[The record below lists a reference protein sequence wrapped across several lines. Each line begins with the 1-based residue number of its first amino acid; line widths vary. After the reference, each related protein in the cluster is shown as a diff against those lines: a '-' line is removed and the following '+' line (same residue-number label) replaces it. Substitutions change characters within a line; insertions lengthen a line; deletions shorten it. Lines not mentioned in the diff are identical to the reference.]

1 MKSIY
6 RISIIIIILA
16 MTLSCQFVSA
26 QLKPIETYWKTG
38 SELKNKCLRTQHFID
53 AQQRKQG
60 TEKRWNADGILLE
73 QMSWKDDVL
82 HGEQIIYY
90 GPSGLG
96 KIDSKI
102 KYDMGIMVEEQRFGK
117 PEKYSESG
125 PNVQMPYQLILHRK
139 WQIVNR
145 ETQDCKLVM
154 EKEWSPYY
162 AKLVECLV
170 TKPNG
175 DIVYMNPIT
184 GEYGLQKANETVM
197 TLYKDN
203 TMKQP
208 TGKRSENYE
217 LVYKYWTENDNYAYR
232 TVDQAN
238 RPYIPVQV
246 AKTLDLPDC
255 LKDGSAGILKEIE
268 ETWERDEHTI
278 KTVKITAGYQSKND
292 ASLKDEHIPF
302 VANKRYVNYDTNY
315 VQSKRHNSLSVY
327 DDGIKMYVQS
337 QQGYDGY
344 YKVQI
349 LDANNKPLWQPMTAK
364 PYSIQMISTFYG
376 TSTLN
381 FEKSY
386 EHDNVILCYDHAY
399 NDKPSDQYM
408 IKDFGES
415 KFGEV
420 FKASAGKDK
429 DLVESIK
436 RDRYH
441 KANAYLTFI
450 QFNDKVWSDNLYMI
464 PDLVYK
470 QLDTIILAYR
480 TFSAKYDE
488 NAYPYARLWMND
500 FIRNSEAEASFVNCA
515 KREMT
520 MSGAL
525 KKYFAYVQIDLS
537 TLTGKLV
544 FEHGG
549 IEEKFF
555 VLEFDKTGITNQ
567 AMLTFLHGY
576 NKKYPMS
583 EKEDKAYLKNLKK
596 RQTTNTPRTG
606 GSGVVGGLLRHL

>member
-6 RISIIIIILA
+6 RTTIISGILIILA

-102 KYDMGIMVEEQRFGK
+102 KYDMGVMVEEQRFGK

-125 PNVQMPYQLILHRK
+125 PNVQMSYQLIVHRK

-145 ETQDCKLVM
+145 ETGECKLVM

-268 ETWERDEHTI
+268 ETWERDEQKI
-278 KTVKITAGYQSKND
+278 KTVRITAGYQSKND
-292 ASLKDEHIPF
+292 ASLKDEHIQF
-302 VANKRYVNYDTNY
+302 VANKRYVKYDTNY

-327 DDGIKMYVQS
+327 DDGVKMYVQS

-364 PYSIQMISTFYG
+364 PYSI
-376 TSTLN
+376 
-381 FEKSY
+381 
-386 EHDNVILCYDHAY
+386 H
-399 NDKPSDQYM
+399 
-408 IKDFGES
+408 
-415 KFGEV
+415 
-420 FKASAGKDK
+420 
-429 DLVESIK
+429 
-436 RDRYH
+436 
-441 KANAYLTFI
+441 
-450 QFNDKVWSDNLYMI
+450 
-464 PDLVYK
+464 
-470 QLDTIILAYR
+470 
-480 TFSAKYDE
+480 
-488 NAYPYARLWMND
+488 
-500 FIRNSEAEASFVNCA
+500 
-515 KREMT
+515 
-520 MSGAL
+520 
-525 KKYFAYVQIDLS
+525 
-537 TLTGKLV
+537 
-544 FEHGG
+544 
-549 IEEKFF
+549 
-555 VLEFDKTGITNQ
+555 
-567 AMLTFLHGY
+567 
-576 NKKYPMS
+576 
-583 EKEDKAYLKNLKK
+583 
-596 RQTTNTPRTG
+596 
-606 GSGVVGGLLRHL
+606 